1 MEEDHE
7 TFYFALFTR
16 KEPRQEST
24 FAATRH
30 ISSSEYTEFF
40 MTSSQLLGITTF
52 TYLFATLFYV
62 FIFVFKAYRLY
73 FIAVTSTAIAFLIQ
87 TTGIALRWY
96 ESYDMGIGHA
106 PLTNMYESVVFFAWT
121 IALLY
126 LGMEWKFKTRI
137 LGLFIMPLA
146 FLAMAYASFSTEITK
161 EITPLVPALQ
171 SNWLIA
177 HVITCFV
184 GYAAFSIAA
193 GMGVMFLFKAATDT
207 AKSSDISVSAG
218 TLPALRIIE
227 DLIHKTMLFG
237 FIWLSAGII
246 TGAVWAN
253 SAWGTY
259 WSWDPKETWSLIT
272 WFVYAITLHARY
284 TRGWAGK
291 RLAWM
296 AILGFFSVIFTYYG
310 VNFLLS
316 GLHSYG
322 SS

>member
-1 MEEDHE
+1 
-7 TFYFALFTR
+7 
-16 KEPRQEST
+16 
-24 FAATRH
+24 
-30 ISSSEYTEFF
+30 
-40 MTSSQLLGITTF
+40 
-52 TYLFATLFYV
+52 
-62 FIFVFKAYRLY
+62 
-73 FIAVTSTAIAFLIQ
+73 
-87 TTGIALRWY
+87 
-96 ESYDMGIGHA
+96 
-106 PLTNMYESVVFFAWT
+106 
-121 IALLY
+121 
-126 LGMEWKFKTRI
+126 
-137 LGLFIMPLA
+137 
-146 FLAMAYASFSTEITK
+146 MAYASFSTNISK

-184 GYAAFSIAA
+184 GYAAFAVAA
-193 GMGVMFLFKAATDT
+193 GLGVMYLLK
-207 AKSSDISVSAG
+207 KNGGNSAREAG
-218 TLPALRIIE
+218 NSQPGNLLPAAEIE
-227 DLIHKTMLFG
+227 DLIYKSMLFG

-296 AILGFFSVIFTYYG
+296 AILGFLAVIFTYYG

-322 SS
+322 SN